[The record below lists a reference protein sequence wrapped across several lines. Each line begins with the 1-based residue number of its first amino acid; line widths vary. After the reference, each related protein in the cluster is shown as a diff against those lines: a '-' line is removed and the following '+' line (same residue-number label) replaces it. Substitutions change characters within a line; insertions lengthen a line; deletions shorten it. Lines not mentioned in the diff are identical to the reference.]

1 MITDADD
8 EVIRSCTR
16 TREGTDE
23 TDSSTRTIDLNQVK
37 DHLVKVFGHLLSR
50 EELVNCKACYTVNIS
65 NLVLGSSPR
74 HTQLFKRGWVGP
86 GVRLQSIPLCK
97 LMAFLQNS
105 PPIACASCT
114 HGNFVY
120 YAVLCCG
127 VVLLCWLVSLSSW
140 MDTVCLQPQHNQ
152 TVV

>member
-105 PPIACASCT
+105 PPPLHVPLVLMEIL
-114 HGNFVY
+114 Y
-120 YAVLCCG
+120 IMLCCA
-127 VVLLCWLVSLSSW
+127 VVLFCFAG
-140 MDTVCLQPQHNQ
+140 
-152 TVV
+152 